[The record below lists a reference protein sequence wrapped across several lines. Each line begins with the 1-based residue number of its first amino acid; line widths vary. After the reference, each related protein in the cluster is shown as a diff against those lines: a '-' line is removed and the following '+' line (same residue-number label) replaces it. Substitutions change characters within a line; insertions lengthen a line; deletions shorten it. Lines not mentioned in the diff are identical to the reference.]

1 MNPDN
6 EDLRSTLT
14 DLVIIAALLAI
25 AMTVGTLLCH

>member
-14 DLVIIAALLAI
+14 DLVIIAVLLAI